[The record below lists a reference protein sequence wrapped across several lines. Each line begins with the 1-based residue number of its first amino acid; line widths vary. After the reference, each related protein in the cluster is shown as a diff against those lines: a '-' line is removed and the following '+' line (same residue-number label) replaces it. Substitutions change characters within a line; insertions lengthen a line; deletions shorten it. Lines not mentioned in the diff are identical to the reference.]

1 MDTNLS
7 PQKRG
12 VPKTFSQDW
21 QVAKGKSAS
30 SLWLVRLVSWEVEVL
45 LGKLGEMTEVIEP
58 GKVTSAN
65 MVILVSLVS

>member
-12 VPKTFSQDW
+12 VPKTFSQVW
-21 QVAKGKSAS
+21 QVCKVKSAL

-45 LGKLGEMTEVIEP
+45 LVKLGEMTEVIER